1 MRERIKD
8 KNRLE
13 HILNAIDTIQSRTA
27 GFTFDDLTAD
37 KVFFA
42 GIVYFTMIIGEAAY
56 MLTSEFREQHSDLP
70 WDQIVSM
77 RHHIVHGYYQVDE
90 SIVWEVIQNDL
101 EPLRQHITR
110 ILSETDWSEWE
121 EI

>member
-27 GFTFDDLTAD
+27 GFTFDELTAD

-90 SIVWEVIQNDL
+90 SIVWEVIQYDL
-101 EPLRQHITR
+101 DPLRQQITR

-121 EI
+121 ES

>member
-42 GIVYFTMIIGEAAY
+42 GIVYYTMIIGEAAY

-90 SIVWEVIQNDL
+90 SIVWEIIQNDL

-110 ILSETDWSEWE
+110 ILSEIDWSEWE
-121 EI
+121 DS

>member
-1 MRERIKD
+1 MRDRIKD

>member
-101 EPLRQHITR
+101 EPLRQQIKN

-121 EI
+121 EK

>member
-27 GFTFDDLTAD
+27 GFTFDELTAD

-42 GIVYFTMIIGEAAY
+42 GIVYYTMIIGEAAY
-56 MLTSEFREQHSDLP
+56 MLTSEFRELYKDLP
-70 WDQIVSM
+70 WEQIVSM

-101 EPLRQHITR
+101 EPLRQQIKN

-121 EI
+121 DS

>member
-121 EI
+121 EK

>member
-77 RHHIVHGYYQVDE
+77 RYHIVHGYYQVDE

>member
-42 GIVYFTMIIGEAAY
+42 GIVYYTMIIGEAAY

-101 EPLRQHITR
+101 EPLRQQITR

-121 EI
+121 ES